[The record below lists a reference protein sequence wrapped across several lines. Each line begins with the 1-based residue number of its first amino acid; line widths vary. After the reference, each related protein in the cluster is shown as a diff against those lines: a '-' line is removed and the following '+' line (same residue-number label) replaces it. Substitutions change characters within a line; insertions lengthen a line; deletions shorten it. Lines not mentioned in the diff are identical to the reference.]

1 MKFQSGIIYKN
12 IIDSLSEGLY
22 FVDTNNVITYWNQGA
37 ERITGFSTE
46 EVVGLKCSDNI
57 LTHIDKD
64 GNSLCKGNCPLRDSI
79 ADGKERENEVFLHH
93 KQGHRVPVLVRTN
106 PMFDE
111 SGKLIGGFEVF
122 TDITNQFARELR
134 IKELEELSQLDY
146 LTKLSNRLF
155 LENEVASRLAEYQR
169 NGLSFG
175 ILFIDIDH
183 FKDFNDTYGHDLG
196 DKILQFTANTLSKN
210 CRPFDIYGR
219 WGGEEFLGIIKNI
232 NLNGLISHGN
242 HVKQLIDNSYL
253 LYNNQKL
260 SVTISIGATTVRKE
274 DTAKSIIKRA
284 DELLYNSKD
293 EGRNKLSAE

>member
-37 ERITGFSTE
+37 ERITGFSAE

-79 ADGKERENEVFLHH
+79 ADKKERENEVFLHH

-155 LENEVASRLAEYQR
+155 LENEVVSRIAEYQR

-219 WGGEEFLGIIKNI
+219 WGGEEFLGIIKNV

-284 DELLYNSKD
+284 DELLYNSKA

>member
-37 ERITGFSTE
+37 ERITGFSAE

-57 LTHIDKD
+57 LTHIDKK

-79 ADGKERENEVFLHH
+79 ADKKERENEVFLHH

-122 TDITNQFARELR
+122 TDITNQFAYELR

-146 LTKLSNRLF
+146 LTKLSNRSF
-155 LENEVASRLAEYQR
+155 LENEIASRLAEYQR

-183 FKDFNDTYGHDLG
+183 FKNFNDKYGHDLG

-219 WGGEEFLGIIKNI
+219 WEE
-232 NLNGLISHGN
+232 
-242 HVKQLIDNSYL
+242 
-253 LYNNQKL
+253 
-260 SVTISIGATTVRKE
+260 
-274 DTAKSIIKRA
+274 KSF
-284 DELLYNSKD
+284 
-293 EGRNKLSAE
+293 